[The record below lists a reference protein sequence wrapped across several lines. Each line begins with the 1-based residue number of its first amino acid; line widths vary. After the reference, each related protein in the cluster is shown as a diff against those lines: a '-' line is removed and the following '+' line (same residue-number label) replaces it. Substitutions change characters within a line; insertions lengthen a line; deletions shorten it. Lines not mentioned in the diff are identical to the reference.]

1 MVDIYD
7 SSRGLVKIGPCKW
20 SSNLD
25 VAFWLSQKDDI
36 ILKVLAIVG
45 DTYFYIFYKALT
57 IICHLSPQSLGY

>member
-7 SSRGLVKIGPCKW
+7 SSRGLVKIGPCRW

-36 ILKVLAIVG
+36 ILKVLAHVG
-45 DTYFYIFYKALT
+45 GLYFSISMK
-57 IICHLSPQSLGY
+57 P

>member
-25 VAFWLSQKDDI
+25 VAFWLSQNDDT
-36 ILKVLAIVG
+36 ILKVLVHIG
-45 DTYFYIFYKALT
+45 DKYFYIFT
-57 IICHLSPQSLGY
+57 IP